1 MAKTSQVDVR
11 KLKDEVAEHLKR
23 SKWEKAA
30 EVLEQLV
37 AAEPKDMAQQLR
49 LGDTYRR
56 MEQPQKAIESYQRA
70 AKFFSDEG
78 QLIKAI
84 GAVKLILE
92 CDPRNAQAQKQLADM
107 NQRRMGNV
115 PLAKVGI
122 KSMPAAAAAA
132 ARAAKGRSAPVERFR
147 ACRR

>member
-1 MAKTSQVDVR
+1 VGEGR
-11 KLKDEVAEHLKR
+11 
-23 SKWEKAA
+23 

-84 GAVKLILE
+84 GRREA
-92 CDPRNAQAQKQLADM
+92 DPRM
-107 NQRRMGNV
+107 
-115 PLAKVGI
+115 
-122 KSMPAAAAAA
+122 
-132 ARAAKGRSAPVERFR
+132 
-147 ACRR
+147 